1 MVMHGPHPPDGDV
14 ANRKQGLREQ
24 SVFTHPSIYTCPV
37 VSRSLPPLHAPPLPV
52 QRAAPLTLLP
62 YSTPSSLRY
71 HKRTEAHTGLACA
84 HLGTGADNGK
94 FFSPKIH
101 SPLWTR
107 MHVVAASSRHAT
119 SSAALDASP
128 HASHHLSPE
137 EGISVSWK
145 FPGKR
150 EVLLCKQN
158 GCLQERSH
166 SQVLSTSRA

>member
-1 MVMHGPHPPDGDV
+1 MPRCFAFSPTFARPSPPCP
-14 ANRKQGLREQ
+14 ARCP
-24 SVFTHPSIYTCPV
+24 PSPSYP
-37 VSRSLPPLHAPPLPV
+37 
-52 QRAAPLTLLP
+52 
-62 YSTPSSLRY
+62 TPSSLRY

-84 HLGTGADNGK
+84 HLGTGADNGD

-107 MHVVAASSRHAT
+107 MHAVAASSRHAT
-119 SSAALDASP
+119 SAALP

-150 EVLLCKQN
+150 EVPFVQAKRLLARTFPQPSFEHVGSLK
-158 GCLQERSH
+158 
-166 SQVLSTSRA
+166 SRLKIPTPEGNT